1 MLESRLTLAEFKR
14 RAEQALND
22 PRLQQALA
30 GATRHFRE
38 GRERAWAELPDVDA
52 LRDQLKEIRAA
63 TIARLAEHLETFER
77 NATAAGAHVHWA
89 RDGEEANRIIVDI
102 AQRHQVRLLVK
113 SKSMTGEEIRVNPAL
128 EAAGIIPVE
137 TDLGEWIVQLAGES
151 PSHIIAPAIHK
162 TRQQVA
168 ELLSRATGRSL
179 PVDDIPALTAVARE
193 FLRDKFLRA
202 DMGLTGV
209 NVAVAETGSIVLV
222 TNEGNGR
229 MVTSAPPV
237 HVAIMGVEKI
247 VPTWNEAAV
256 WLQLLARSATGQPL
270 SVYTTVIT
278 GPARRED
285 ADGPQELHIIIL
297 DHNRTQALGTPFE
310 EVLQCIRCGSC
321 LNVCPVYREVGG
333 NAYGSP
339 YSGPIGIVVTPLIFG
354 LEAYP
359 ALPHACTL
367 CGACKEVCPARI
379 DLPRMILE
387 WRHEESRRGLLPRSD
402 LWSERWAA
410 WLLAHPRLWR
420 ALTRILRW
428 VQAPFKRDGQVRL
441 PPPFQITGERD
452 LPSLASRSFRE
463 MWDAGDVDADGGDAH
478 GRT

>member
-1 MLESRLTLAEFKR
+1 MGEPRLTLAEFKR
-14 RAEQALND
+14 RAERALRD

-52 LRDQLKEIRAA
+52 LRDHLKAIRAA

-77 NATAAGAHVHWA
+77 NAVAAGAHVHWA
-89 RDGEEANRIIVDI
+89 RDGGEANRIIVEI
-102 AQRHQVRLLVK
+102 AKQHNVRLLVK
-113 SKSMTGEEIRVNPAL
+113 SKSMTGEEIRVNRAL
-128 EAAGIIPVE
+128 EAAGIVPVE

-179 PVDDIPALTAVARE
+179 PADDIPALTAVARE
-193 FLRDKFLRA
+193 FLRDTFLKA
-202 DMGLTGV
+202 DMGLSGV
-209 NVAVAETGSIVLV
+209 NVAVAETGSIVIV

-237 HVAIMGVEKI
+237 HVAIMGVEKL
-247 VPTWNEAAV
+247 VPTWEDAAV

-278 GPARRED
+278 GPARGDD
-285 ADGPQELHIIIL
+285 ADGPRELHIIIL
-297 DHNRTQALGTPFE
+297 DHNRTRALGSPFE
-310 EVLQCIRCGSC
+310 EVLQCIRCGAC

-354 LEAYP
+354 LDAYP

-367 CGACKEVCPARI
+367 CGACKDVCPARI

-387 WRHEESRRGLLPRSD
+387 WRHEEARRGLLPRSD
-402 LWSERWAA
+402 HWAERGAA

-420 ALTRILRW
+420 MTTRILRW
-428 VQAPFKRDGQVRL
+428 LQAPFKRDGHVQF
-441 PPPFQITGERD
+441 PPPFQITGERNA
-452 LPSLASRSFRE
+452 PALAPRSFHE
-463 MWDAGDVDADGGDAH
+463 MWAEGAVEEKRGDDHDRA
-478 GRT
+478 